1 MWENG
6 KRVRWFEQDEID
18 AIEETQDSSTFQE
31 HFANPGSANLI
42 PKRCSF
48 AKPAEWDEEIAK
60 VRQKLDVPFE

>member
-48 AKPAEWDEEIAK
+48 GKPVEWDEEIAK